1 MAQLDIYCVYFLT
14 YGSQGAP
21 MKGKLLAVAAVSCS
35 LVSGFALAQE
45 SITSELD
52 ASLRLGLG
60 LNTEPDAELTF
71 ESYSS
76 RIRWRGTADA
86 GKGLKAISYL
96 EFGFDQDEGVS
107 KTRYAWL
114 GVEGDFGTVKGGKQ
128 YSAFYDAVTA
138 PIDIAYIGS
147 CNFELSCSR
156 QSSVIKFTGPET
168 SDIQYMASTI
178 LVPNDADNDF
188 IDGIDLAAKTTS
200 GDMTIGAG
208 ATLLIGNSEANSD
221 GIIGDLGTG
230 YGIGVTVTKPVDE
243 GTASVSLQ
251 FANEDY
257 VGGEDG
263 AVIAS
268 GSYIKDQMYGVV
280 SIGDSDNTPFYFTLG
295 YVKPVIEKK
304 AFAYFEVGAYDSD
317 EEGADVDLTVRAVMV
332 FNMDLLSMGK

>member
-1 MAQLDIYCVYFLT
+1 
-14 YGSQGAP
+14 
-21 MKGKLLAVAAVSCS
+21 MKGKLLAVVAVSCS
-35 LVSGFALAQE
+35 LASGLALAQE

-71 ESYSS
+71 ENYDS

-96 EFGFDQDEGVS
+96 EFGFDQDDGVS
-107 KTRYAWL
+107 DTRYAWL

-128 YSAFYDAVTA
+128 YSAFYDAVSA
-138 PIDIAYIGS
+138 PIHVSYWDLGS
-147 CNFELSCSR
+147 CLFELGCDR
-156 QSSVIKFTGPET
+156 LSSVIKFTGPET

-178 LVPNDADNDF
+178 LVPDDADNDF

-208 ATLLIGNSEANSD
+208 ATLLIGNSGTDGE

-263 AVIAS
+263 AVIVS
-268 GSYIKDQMYGVV
+268 GSYTKDQMYGVV

-304 AFAYFEVGAYDSD
+304 AFAYFEVGAFDSD
-317 EEGADVDLTVRAVMV
+317 QEGADVDLTVRAVMV
-332 FNMDLLSMGK
+332 FNMDLLSTGT

>member
-1 MAQLDIYCVYFLT
+1 
-14 YGSQGAP
+14 
-21 MKGKLLAVAAVSCS
+21 MKSRLLAVAAVSCS

-45 SITSELD
+45 QITSELD

-71 ESYSS
+71 ENYSS
-76 RIRWRGTADA
+76 RIRWRGAADA

-107 KTRYAWL
+107 NTRYAWL

-138 PIDIAYIGS
+138 PVDIAYWGS
-147 CNFELSCSR
+147 CFIELACGR
-156 QSSVIKFTGPET
+156 QSSVIKFSGPDT

-178 LVPNDADNDF
+178 LVANDADNDF
-188 IDGIDLAAKTTS
+188 IDGLDFAAKTQS

-208 ATLLIGNSEANSD
+208 ATLLIGNSEASSD

-230 YGIGVTVTKPVDE
+230 YGIGISVTKPVDE
-243 GTASVSLQ
+243 GTASIAVQ

-257 VGGEDG
+257 VGGGDDAIILAG
-263 AVIAS
+263 A
-268 GSYIKDQMYGVV
+268 YHKNQMYGVV
-280 SIGDSDNTPFYFTLG
+280 GIANQDNSPFYITLG
-295 YVKPVIEKK
+295 YTKPVIDNR
-304 AFAYFEVGAYDSD
+304 AFAYFEVGAVDPD
-317 EEGADVDLTVRAVMV
+317 EEGVDVDLQARAVMV

>member
-1 MAQLDIYCVYFLT
+1 
-14 YGSQGAP
+14 

-35 LVSGFALAQE
+35 LASGFTLAQE

-71 ESYSS
+71 ENYSS

-107 KTRYAWL
+107 TTRYAWL

-138 PIDIAYIGS
+138 PVDIAYWGS
-147 CNFELSCSR
+147 CFFELACSR
-156 QSSVIKFTGPET
+156 QSSIIKFTGPET
-168 SDIQYMASTI
+168 SDIQFMASTI
-178 LVPNDADNDF
+178 LIPNDEDNDF
-188 IDGIDLAAKTTS
+188 IDGLDFAAKTTS
-200 GDMTIGAG
+200 GDMIIGAG
-208 ATLLIGNSEANSD
+208 ATLLIGNTDVD
-221 GIIGDLGTG
+221 GDGFIGDLGTG
-230 YGIGVTVTKPVDE
+230 YGVGVSVTKPVDE

-251 FANEDY
+251 FASEDY
-257 VGGEDG
+257 VGGADG
-263 AVIAS
+263 AVIVA
-268 GSYIKDQMYGVV
+268 GSYVKDQMYGVV
-280 SIGDSDNTPFYFTLG
+280 SINDSDNTQFLFTLG
-295 YVKPVIEKK
+295 YVKPIIDDK
-304 AFAYFEVGAYDSD
+304 AFAYFEVGALDQD
-317 EEGADVDLTVRAVMV
+317 IEGADVDLQVRAVMV